1 VENYNTKFW
10 RFGFGAIALLLYTLT
25 GSVFAA
31 TSTSDMDARTA
42 GRGMMVQGDG
52 FNKSGNRQ
60 EAINLYQQA
69 LNLFDDIGS
78 DYQAAVARHKLA
90 FSYVGLDKH
99 HLAIPLFEANI
110 QFHRQ
115 RKDEDSTASYLLY
128 AAQSYQKTNNI
139 TKSLEYLAE
148 AMDQQ
153 IREDG
158 KKAEIIALQASLME
172 SAGRINDALTLLVEG
187 HKTLPSSV
195 WQNHLANDYYRLSD
209 EVEDPP
215 RLDDNSS
222 KPYMLWIGLGLL
234 LLILMVVAVKTLLR
248 HWVPELILVISSLLV
263 SLLVAE
269 LYLRLMYPEPPQ
281 VNYFLHHPNQVT
293 VFHPLSDI
301 MPGVNYD
308 ETRFTINNIGL
319 RGDPI
324 PSDDTF
330 RILAVGGSSTEVLFL
345 DDPDAWPMRMQ
356 KRLSSL
362 VGQDIWVGNAGKS
375 GLNSFSH
382 VSQIYQ
388 SSREIEPDLI
398 MVTAGINDLNQCI
411 SGGISAIRDNARSFK
426 DPVYV
431 RKYSQHVFAMVK
443 TNPDQ
448 DNKSLYLTKF
458 VKRFWAS
465 FLEEKTADITFDY
478 VIQDDAGFFYDEQRK
493 RRQNAEKVIDLPNIT
508 ECLDAFEANLNRMV
522 QYVSDLNIPLVFVTQ
537 GSLYRSD
544 LDQHELDLLWF
555 GSVGENPFSE
565 NPPRRYY
572 TAAVMHSLLNQYNM
586 RTLKVCSEQGLKCWD
601 TDSHLE
607 KTTNTYYDDVHMNV
621 SGSHAFG
628 EKLADYLFSNVI
640 DEDNI

>member
-1 VENYNTKFW
+1 
-10 RFGFGAIALLLYTLT
+10 
-25 GSVFAA
+25 
-31 TSTSDMDARTA
+31 
-42 GRGMMVQGDG
+42 
-52 FNKSGNRQ
+52 
-60 EAINLYQQA
+60 
-69 LNLFDDIGS
+69 
-78 DYQAAVARHKLA
+78 
-90 FSYVGLDKH
+90 
-99 HLAIPLFEANI
+99 
-110 QFHRQ
+110 
-115 RKDEDSTASYLLY
+115 
-128 AAQSYQKTNNI
+128 
-139 TKSLEYLAE
+139 
-148 AMDQQ
+148 
-153 IREDG
+153 
-158 KKAEIIALQASLME
+158 
-172 SAGRINDALTLLVEG
+172 
-187 HKTLPSSV
+187 
-195 WQNHLANDYYRLSD
+195 
-209 EVEDPP
+209 
-215 RLDDNSS
+215 
-222 KPYMLWIGLGLL
+222 
-234 LLILMVVAVKTLLR
+234 
-248 HWVPELILVISSLLV
+248 
-263 SLLVAE
+263 
-269 LYLRLMYPEPPQ
+269 
-281 VNYFLHHPNQVT
+281 
-293 VFHPLSDI
+293 
-301 MPGVNYD
+301 
-308 ETRFTINNIGL
+308 
-319 RGDPI
+319 
-324 PSDDTF
+324 
-330 RILAVGGSSTEVLFL
+330 
-345 DDPDAWPMRMQ
+345 MQ